1 MLQRLLVNQ
10 EERAWAAGGGK
21 GLLQQEL
28 LQQELLQPWFSE
40 RGFCPCMCLGLAIL
54 QVRLRLPCFLASVLL
69 FELSW
74 HTNPLPSAPWPGAEI
89 QVCAWSLS

>member
-10 EERAWAAGGGK
+10 EESAWAAGGGK

-28 LQQELLQPWFSE
+28 LQPCFSE
-40 RGFCPCMCLGLAIL
+40 HGFCPCMCLGLAIL

-69 FELSW
+69 FESW